1 MFFLICHVCFTYLS
15 MLQLLKYQKLPQICS
30 TNFGSDFGS
39 FGTLWCGS
47 VRVCPIKTSP
57 DTFYNFPN
65 LYLHILLLL
74 CVCTPPPTW
83 VYVHPLNLS
92 GDSNWLLVFPSQLLP
107 LIRDRQLDPYSYLS
121 THSYISTPIH
131 VCGWWCIEWVLFWIV
146 WNSGQNV
153 GQGLNC
159 RGASRAVTIVNTS
172 GPADEYIVHT
182 YNNPPFSA
190 RSGWVSIVF
199 ISAQ

>member
-1 MFFLICHVCFTYLS
+1 MFFLICCVCFAYLS
-15 MLQLLKYQKLPQICS
+15 MLLILKYQKSPQICS

-65 LYLHILLLL
+65 LYLYILLLL
-74 CVCTPPPTW
+74 CACTPPPTW

-131 VCGWWCIEWVLFWIV
+131 VGGAEVYRMDIVL
-146 WNSGQNV
+146 N
-153 GQGLNC
+153 
-159 RGASRAVTIVNTS
+159 
-172 GPADEYIVHT
+172 
-182 YNNPPFSA
+182 
-190 RSGWVSIVF
+190 
-199 ISAQ
+199 